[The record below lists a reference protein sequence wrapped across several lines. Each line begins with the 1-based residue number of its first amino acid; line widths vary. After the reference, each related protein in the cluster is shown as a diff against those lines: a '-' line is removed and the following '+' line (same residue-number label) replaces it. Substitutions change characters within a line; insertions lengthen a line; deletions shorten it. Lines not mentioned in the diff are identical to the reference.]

1 MADFN
6 SIADNLDIYS
16 DPVEEAAKAAAAPDN
31 AVPGTILKVKI
42 CLENWELE
50 GDNRILDCGAFE
62 IDSCD
67 FEGPPDSMNIK
78 AVSTPVSSSLRRE
91 EKSNGWENTTLK
103 ERAQDIASN
112 AELQLMYEVEGDIN
126 LDRVDQLK
134 KSDLSFLQ
142 ELCNDYGVSLKV
154 TNKKLVLF
162 DESAYEKRPSVD
174 KYDKNDKGGNAIL
187 TKMGRILAYSF
198 SQNTTDCVSKVQ
210 YSYKDPKSGEL
221 VECDFEPPNPPSTGQ
236 ILKINERPG
245 DLSGDIYRNALDG
258 EAPDAPEEADGT
270 FETGFGAF
278 NDTECDFD
286 KVRSDVTENAL
297 RKAKARAREKNK
309 NEWTGSLT
317 VVGNPKI
324 IGGVC
329 VDIAGFGVFN
339 GKYMVDEASHTI
351 GGGYTTEMKLH
362 RVLEGY

>member
-6 SIADNLDIYS
+6 SIADNLDIFS
-16 DPVEEAAKAAAAPDN
+16 DPAAKAAAAPDN
-31 AVPGTILKVKI
+31 AVPGTILRVKI
-42 CLENWELE
+42 YLENWEME
-50 GDNRILDCGAFE
+50 GDNRVLDCGAFE

-103 ERAQDIASN
+103 ERAQDIADN
-112 AELQLMYEVEGDIN
+112 AGLKLMYEVEGEIN

-154 TNKKLVLF
+154 TDEKLVLF
-162 DESAYEKRPSVD
+162 DESAYEKRFSVA
-174 KYDKNDKGGNAIL
+174 KYDKNDTDGNAIL
-187 TKMGRILAYSF
+187 TKPGRILDYWF
-198 SQNTTDCVSKVQ
+198 SQNITDCVSKVQ

-221 VECDFEPPNPPSTGQ
+221 AECEFEPPKPPSTGQ

-258 EAPDAPEEADGT
+258 EDPDEPEEADGT

-278 NDTECDFD
+278 NDTEGDFD
-286 KVRSDVTENAL
+286 KIRSDVTENAL
-297 RKAKARAREKNK
+297 RKAKAHARENNK
-309 NEWTGSLT
+309 KEWTGSLT

-329 VDIAGFGVFN
+329 VNITGFGVYD
-339 GKYMVDEASHTI
+339 GKYMVDESSHKVSD
-351 GGGYTTEMKLH
+351 GYTTTMKLH